1 MQKKGKIMVV
11 GIIVIVLVIVA
22 MITAKKQDYKTEV
35 SGPDDVIIDDL
46 VYREVAHEAPKEVF
60 ANYEKSLNEADNILV
75 EKVIR
80 TSIEGTNGEYSTS
93 YDSYVVS
100 NVDVTK
106 KSDDTEDFTAAV
118 SAEEYDDSLIKQVA
132 FNEGFGFSYNGLSG
146 FGVYETLLDVE
157 GFNCDF
163 LNVSLDEERTKL
175 TGQNNYTIN
184 DATSIIER
192 LLPDY
197 ESKDVI
203 EKKAYYQTMKQGELE
218 VPEFFVAVVK
228 YRDGEN
234 IVEKSL
240 YLQISANKWEVV

>member
-1 MQKKGKIMVV
+1 MESQ
-11 GIIVIVLVIVA
+11 
-22 MITAKKQDYKTEV
+22 
-35 SGPDDVIIDDL
+35 
-46 VYREVAHEAPKEVF
+46 
-60 ANYEKSLNEADNILV
+60 
-75 EKVIR
+75 
-80 TSIEGTNGEYSTS
+80 
-93 YDSYVVS
+93 
-100 NVDVTK
+100 
-106 KSDDTEDFTAAV
+106 
-118 SAEEYDDSLIKQVA
+118 
-132 FNEGFGFSYNGLSG
+132 
-146 FGVYETLLDVE
+146 ETLLDVE